1 MELEQA
7 INNIKAALDNFVGT
21 KQQHII
27 LEESLNT
34 ILNKLNNGSN
44 N

>member
-27 LEESLNT
+27 LEESLKT
-34 ILNKLNNGSN
+34 ILNNINNGSN
-44 N
+44 Y

>member
-7 INNIKAALDNFVGT
+7 INNIKAALENFVGT

-34 ILNKLNNGSN
+34 ILKQLNNGTN

>member
-1 MELEQA
+1 MELQQA
-7 INNIKAALDNFVGT
+7 IDNIKAALDNFVGT

-27 LEESLNT
+27 LEESLKT
-34 ILNKLNNGSN
+34 ILNNINNGTN

>member
-27 LEESLNT
+27 LEESLNI
-34 ILNKLNNGSN
+34 ILKELNNGTN